1 MNRYFS
7 ILPPRGEMSEMTVIF
22 VGFEVVGDPGGSPR
36 HKNFDS
42 RKFAGGGRREAG
54 RGGGEI
60 ILS

>member
-1 MNRYFS
+1 
-7 ILPPRGEMSEMTVIF
+7 MSEMTVIF
-22 VGFEVVGDPGGSPR
+22 WQVGVVGDPGGSPR
-36 HKNFDS
+36 HKNFDK